1 MFQFVDIHQE
11 VSWFFLIFH
20 NKFLLLKYPFIDT
33 DFLLRNNMKIF
44 SLFFVSKAAA
54 SSFSEIKLD
63 EQRKSGSLKN
73 DGDSDSGEG
82 GDTKD
87 DEEAMSSRLT
97 ESKSKISSKT
107 KKKLFFEF

>member
-1 MFQFVDIHQE
+1 MRNKYKN
-11 VSWFFLIFH
+11 IF
-20 NKFLLLKYPFIDT
+20 T
-33 DFLLRNNMKIF
+33 
-44 SLFFVSKAAA
+44 FFVSKAAA

-87 DEEAMSSRLT
+87 DEEVMSSRLT
-97 ESKSKISSKT
+97 ESKSKISSK
-107 KKKLFFEF
+107 K